1 MIVPVEYV
9 WQAHAMGTGH
19 APGDDRIGAPWQA
32 DLLPGLPA
40 IVVKP
45 ESIAAAYG
53 LRSRYRTSD
62 SMAFFPAETL
72 VELYEVTGGTARIMA
87 GLTLAAQILVVAA
100 ILAGLL
106 AVLDLQRQRFAVLR
120 ALGAPASYLF
130 LTVWLYVTVMVLGGA
145 LLGLPLGWAASA
157 LISARISVFT
167 GVAMQ
172 AQLGVAERRYVTNIS
187 KAQELGTG
195 LEQVT
200 DAHVR
205 MSLQL
210 QAAFGLRREEAI
222 KFQPSYADRG
232 DHIALKGSWT
242 KGGRERTVPITT
254 TEQRDALQA
263 AHCLAGAGSLIP
275 ANKTY
280 IQQRHVYDGQCKAA
294 GLSHMHGL
302 RHQYAQSC
310 YEALTGWPAPA
321 AGGPPVRTLSDT
333 QRTQDTSA
341 RQIISRELGH
351 ERSQVTSIYLGK

>member
-1 MIVPVEYV
+1 M
-9 WQAHAMGTGH
+9 
-19 APGDDRIGAPWQA
+19 DDLTYTLRQLCQRNRDGSHNTQA
-32 DLLPGLPA
+32 DRMRSLSLAARQLREAGFRQMKASSLKGKHAQALLDRWQGEGLASGTIKNRLSHLRWWAEKIGKAGILPA
-40 IVVKP
+40 DN
-45 ESIAAAYG
+45 
-53 LRSRYRTSD
+53 T
-62 SMAFFPAETL
+62 
-72 VELYEVTGGTARIMA
+72 
-87 GLTLAAQILVVAA
+87 
-100 ILAGLL
+100 
-106 AVLDLQRQRFAVLR
+106 
-120 ALGAPASYLF
+120 
-130 LTVWLYVTVMVLGGA
+130 
-145 LLGLPLGWAASA
+145 
-157 LISARISVFT
+157 
-167 GVAMQ
+167 
-172 AQLGVAERRYVTNIS
+172 QLGVAERRYVTNIN

-195 LEQVT
+195 IEQVT

-254 TEQRDALQA
+254 TEQRDALHA
-263 AHCLAGAGSLIP
+263 AHRLAGTGSLIP

-302 RHQYAQSC
+302 RHQYAQSR
-310 YEALTGWPAPA
+310 YETLTGWSAPA

-333 QRTQDTSA
+333 QRTQDTAA

-351 ERSQVTSIYLGK
+351 ERLQVTAIYLGK